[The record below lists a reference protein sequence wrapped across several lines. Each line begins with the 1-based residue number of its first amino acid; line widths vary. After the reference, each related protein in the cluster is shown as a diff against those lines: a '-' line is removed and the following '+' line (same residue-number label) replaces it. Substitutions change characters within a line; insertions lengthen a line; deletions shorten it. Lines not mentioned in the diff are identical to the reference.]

1 MKTSVL
7 FEANY
12 QATEP
17 IIVNQGGTSSGKTV
31 CILQVLAI
39 RAIQEPDSIITV
51 VGQDI
56 PNLKRGAL
64 RDFQLYVLNDPI
76 IADQVSSYNKSERI
90 YTFKSGSIIEFESY
104 DNEQDARNGKRQ
116 YLFVNEAQGISYEIY
131 KQLQLRTTKQ
141 TFLDYNPSAEFWVHE
156 KVLTLNDT
164 ERKLLISDYRHNP
177 FCPDSIVRNIEQLKD
192 QDFELWKVYGRGM
205 TGKIEGLIYTN
216 WHLCDSIP
224 TDLERVKGL
233 DFGFN
238 HPTALLDVAVDE
250 ASKCIYVDELVYESG
265 LIPQELIELMTTVTP
280 TDTIYADAARPDT
293 IEEIYRAGFNIH
305 KADKSVWDGIQKVKS
320 YKIFITRHSQNVLK
334 EIRSYKWKV
343 DKNGKSLEEP
353 VKFLDDAMDAMR
365 YAVWNYTTK
374 EELDYTW

>member
-12 QATEP
+12 KATEP

-76 IADQVSSYNKSERI
+76 ISEQVSSYNKSERI

-156 KVLTLNDT
+156 KVLTLPDA

-177 FCPDSIVRNIEQLKD
+177 FCPDSIVRNIEALKD

-216 WHLCDSIP
+216 WHLCDAIP
-224 TDLERVKGL
+224 SDLERVKGL

-250 ASKCIYVDELVYESG
+250 QNKTIYVDELVYESG

-374 EELDYTW
+374 EELDYSW

>member
-12 QATEP
+12 KATEP

-76 IADQVSSYNKSERI
+76 ISEQVSSYNKSERI

-156 KVLTLNDT
+156 KVLTLPDA

-177 FCPDSIVRNIEQLKD
+177 FCPDSIVRNIEALKD

-265 LIPQELIELMTTVTP
+265 LIPQELIELMTSVAP

-374 EELDYTW
+374 EELDYSW

>member
-12 QATEP
+12 KATEP

-76 IADQVSSYNKSERI
+76 ISEQVASYNKSERI

-116 YLFVNEAQGISYEIY
+116 YLFINEAQGVSYEIY
-131 KQLQLRTTKQ
+131 KQLQIRTTKQ

-156 KVLTLNDT
+156 KILKLPDT

-177 FCPDSIVRNIEQLKD
+177 FCPESIVRNIEALKE
-192 QDFELWKVYGRGM
+192 QDYELWKVYGRGM

-216 WHLCDSIP
+216 WHLCDEIP
-224 TDLERVKGL
+224 SDLERVKGL

-250 ASKCIYVDELVYESG
+250 SSKCIYVDELVYESG
-265 LIPQELIELMTTVTP
+265 LIPQELIELMTSVAP

-320 YKIFITRHSQNVLK
+320 YKIFITKRSANVLK

-353 VKFLDDAMDAMR
+353 VKFLDDAMDALR

-374 EELDYTW
+374 EELDYQW

>member
-12 QATEP
+12 KATEP

-76 IADQVSSYNKSERI
+76 ISQQVASYNKSERI

-104 DNEQDARNGKRQ
+104 DNEQDSRNGKRQ

-141 TFLDYNPSAEFWVHE
+141 AFLDYNPSAEFWVHE
-156 KVLTLNDT
+156 KVLTLPDA

-177 FCPDSIVRNIEQLKD
+177 FCPDSIVRNIEALKE

-265 LIPQELIELMTTVTP
+265 LIPQELIELMTSVAP

>member
-76 IADQVSSYNKSERI
+76 ISEQVASYNKSERI

-156 KVLTLNDT
+156 KVLTLNDA

-177 FCPDSIVRNIEQLKD
+177 FCPDSIVRNIEALKD

-224 TDLERVKGL
+224 SDLERVKGL

-265 LIPQELIELMTTVTP
+265 LIPQELIELMTSVAP

>member
-1 MKTSVL
+1 MQTSVL
-7 FEANY
+7 FEANLN
-12 QATEP
+12 ATEP
-17 IIVNQGGTSSGKTV
+17 IVVNQGGSSSGKTV

-39 RAIQEPDSIITV
+39 RAVQEPNSIITV

-64 RDFQLYVLNDPI
+64 RDFQQYVLSEPI
-76 IADQVSSYNKSERI
+76 LAEQVANYNKSERI

-104 DNEQDARNGKRQ
+104 DNEQDAKNGKRD
-116 YLFVNEAQGISYEIY
+116 YLFLNEAQGMSFEIY
-131 KQLQLRTTKQ
+131 MQLHIRTKRQ
-141 TFLDYNPSAEFWVHE
+141 TFIDYNPSSEFWVHE
-156 KVLTLNDT
+156 KVLVLPTD
-164 ERKLLISDYRHNP
+164 ERRLLISDYRHNP
-177 FCPDSIVRNIEQLKD
+177 FCPESIVRNIEALRD
-192 QDFELWKVYGRGM
+192 QDEQLWKVYGRGM

-216 WHLCDSIP
+216 WHLVDEMP
-224 TDLERVKGL
+224 DELERVKGL

-250 ASKCIYVDELVYESG
+250 QNKAIYVDELVYESG
-265 LIPQELIELMTTVTP
+265 LIPQELIDRMTSVVP

-293 IEEIYRAGFNIH
+293 IEEIFRAGFNIH
-305 KADKSVWDGIQKVKS
+305 KADKAVWDGIQKVKS
-320 YKIFITRHSQNVLK
+320 YKIYITRKSTNVIK

-353 VKFLDDAMDAMR
+353 VKFLDDAMDALR

>member
-12 QATEP
+12 KATEP

-76 IADQVSSYNKSERI
+76 ISEQVSSYNKSERI

-156 KVLTLNDT
+156 KVLTLPDA

-177 FCPDSIVRNIEQLKD
+177 FCPDSIVRNIEALKD

-224 TDLERVKGL
+224 SDLERVKGL

-265 LIPQELIELMTTVTP
+265 LIPQELIELMTSVAP

-374 EELDYTW
+374 EELDYSW

>member
-1 MKTSVL
+1 MRTSVL

-12 QATEP
+12 KATEP

-76 IADQVSSYNKSERI
+76 ISEQVSSYNKSERI

-156 KVLTLNDT
+156 KVLTLPDA

-177 FCPDSIVRNIEQLKD
+177 FCPDSIVRNIEALKD

-224 TDLERVKGL
+224 SDLERVKGL

-265 LIPQELIELMTTVTP
+265 LIPQELIELMTSVAP

-374 EELDYTW
+374 EELDYSW

>member
-12 QATEP
+12 KATEP

-39 RAIQEPDSIITV
+39 RAIQEPDSIITI

-76 IADQVSSYNKSERI
+76 ISEQVSSYNKSERI

-104 DNEQDARNGKRQ
+104 DNEQDSRNGKRQ

-141 TFLDYNPSAEFWVHE
+141 AFLDYNPSAEFWVHE
-156 KVLTLNDT
+156 KVLTLPDA

-177 FCPDSIVRNIEQLKD
+177 FCPESIVRNIEALKE

-216 WHLCDSIP
+216 WHLCDTIP

-265 LIPQELIELMTTVTP
+265 LIPQELIELMTSVAP

-353 VKFLDDAMDAMR
+353 VKFLDDAMDALR

-374 EELDYTW
+374 EELDYSW

>member
-1 MKTSVL
+1 MQTSVL
-7 FEANY
+7 FEANLKT
-12 QATEP
+12 TEP
-17 IIVNQGGTSSGKTV
+17 IVVNQGGTSSGKTV

-39 RAIQEPDSIITV
+39 KAIQEPNSIITV

-64 RDFQLYVLNDPI
+64 RDFQLYVLNEPI
-76 IADQVSSYNKSERI
+76 LAEQIANYNKSERI

-116 YLFVNEAQGISYEIY
+116 YLFVNEAQGISYEVY

-141 TFLDYNPSAEFWVHE
+141 TFIDYNPSSEFWVHE
-156 KVLTLNDT
+156 KVLTLPDS

-177 FCPDSIVRNIEQLKD
+177 FCPESIVRNIEALKD
-192 QDFELWKVYGRGM
+192 QDEQLWKVYGRGM
-205 TGKIEGLIYTN
+205 TGKIEGLIYPSFSLIDEMPS
-216 WHLCDSIP
+216 H
-224 TDLERVKGL
+224 LERVKGL

-238 HPTALLDVAVDE
+238 HPTALLDVAIDTDTM
-250 ASKCIYVDELVYESG
+250 SIYVDELVYESG
-265 LIPQELIELMTTVTP
+265 LIPQDLIARMESVGIN
-280 TDTIYADAARPDT
+280 DIIYADAARPDT
-293 IEEIYRAGFNIH
+293 IEEIERAGFNIH

-320 YKIFITRHSQNVLK
+320 FKIYITKRSSNVIK
-334 EIRSYKWKV
+334 EMRSYKWKV

-374 EELDYTW
+374 EELDYSW

>member
-12 QATEP
+12 KATEP
-17 IIVNQGGTSSGKTV
+17 IIVNQGGSSSGKTV

-39 RAIQEPDSIITV
+39 RAINEPNGIITV

-64 RDFQLYVLNDPI
+64 RDFQQYVLSDPI
-76 IADQVSSYNKSERI
+76 IADQVASYNKSERI
-90 YTFKSGSIIEFESY
+90 YTFKSGSIVEFESY
-104 DNEQDARNGKRQ
+104 DNEQDAKNGKRD
-116 YLFVNEAQGISYEIY
+116 YLFCNEAQGISYEIY
-131 KQLQLRTTKQ
+131 VQLQMRTKKQ
-141 TFLDYNPSAEFWVHE
+141 SFLDYNPSAEFWVHE
-156 KVLTLNDT
+156 KILTLPDT

-177 FCPDSIVRNIEQLKD
+177 FCPESIVRNIEALRE
-192 QDFELWKVYGRGM
+192 QDIDLWKVYGRGM
-205 TGKIEGLIYTN
+205 TGKIEGLIYPT
-216 WHLCDSIP
+216 WFQCDEIP
-224 TDLERVKGL
+224 ADLERVKGL

-250 ASKCIYVDELVYESG
+250 ANKSIYVDELVYESG
-265 LIPQELIELMTTVTP
+265 LIPQDLIDRMTEVAP
-280 TDTIYADAARPDT
+280 SDTIYADAARPDT

-320 YKIFITRHSQNVLK
+320 YKIYITRRSANVMK

-353 VKFLDDAMDAMR
+353 VKFLDDAMDALR

-374 EELDYTW
+374 EELDYSW

>member
-12 QATEP
+12 KSQEP

-76 IADQVSSYNKSERI
+76 ISEQVASYNKSERI

-141 TFLDYNPSAEFWVHE
+141 AFLDYNPSAEFWVHE
-156 KVLTLNDT
+156 KVLTLPDA

-250 ASKCIYVDELVYESG
+250 QNKTIYVDELVYESG

-374 EELDYTW
+374 EELDYSW

>member
-12 QATEP
+12 KATEP

-76 IADQVSSYNKSERI
+76 IAEQVASYNKSERI

-104 DNEQDARNGKRQ
+104 DNEQDAKNGKRD
-116 YLFVNEAQGISYEIY
+116 YLFCNETQGISYDIY
-131 KQLQLRTTKQ
+131 AQLQMRTKKQ

-156 KVLTLNDT
+156 KILPLPDT

-177 FCPDSIVRNIEQLKD
+177 FCPESIVRNIEALKE
-192 QDFELWKVYGRGM
+192 QDYELWKVYGRGM

-216 WHLCDSIP
+216 WHLCDEIP
-224 TDLERVKGL
+224 KDLERVKGL

-250 ASKCIYVDELVYESG
+250 ANKAIYVDELVYESG
-265 LIPQELIELMTTVTP
+265 LIPQELIDRMTDVAP

-293 IEEIYRAGFNIH
+293 IEEIYRAGYNIH

-320 YKIFITRHSQNVLK
+320 YKIYITKRSANVIK

-374 EELDYTW
+374 EELDYSW

>member
-12 QATEP
+12 QAPEP

-76 IADQVSSYNKSERI
+76 ISEQISSYNKSERI

-156 KVLTLNDT
+156 KVLTLPDA

-177 FCPDSIVRNIEQLKD
+177 FCPDSIVRNIEALKD

-224 TDLERVKGL
+224 SDLERVKGL

-265 LIPQELIELMTTVTP
+265 LIPQELIELMTSVAP

-374 EELDYTW
+374 EELDYSW

>member
-12 QATEP
+12 NAQEP

-76 IADQVSSYNKSERI
+76 ISEQISSYNKSERI

-156 KVLTLNDT
+156 KVLTLPDA

-177 FCPDSIVRNIEQLKD
+177 FCPDSIVRNIEALKD

-265 LIPQELIELMTTVTP
+265 LIPQELIELMTSVAP

-374 EELDYTW
+374 EELDYSW

>member
-1 MKTSVL
+1 MQTSVL
-7 FEANY
+7 FEANLN
-12 QATEP
+12 ATEP
-17 IIVNQGGTSSGKTV
+17 IVVNQGGSSSGKTV

-39 RAIQEPDSIITV
+39 RAVQEPNSIITV

-64 RDFQLYVLNDPI
+64 RDFQQYVLSEPI
-76 IADQVSSYNKSERI
+76 LAEQVANYNKSERI

-104 DNEQDARNGKRQ
+104 DNEQDAKNGKRD
-116 YLFVNEAQGISYEIY
+116 YLFLNEAQGVSFEVYT
-131 KQLQLRTTKQ
+131 QLQIRTKRQ
-141 TFLDYNPSAEFWVHE
+141 TFIDYNPSSEFWVHE
-156 KVLTLNDT
+156 KVLTLPED
-164 ERKLLISDYRHNP
+164 ERRLLISDYRHNP
-177 FCPDSIVRNIEQLKD
+177 FCPESIVRNIEALRD
-192 QDFELWKVYGRGM
+192 QDEQLWKVYGRGM

-216 WHLCDSIP
+216 WHLVDTMP
-224 TDLERVKGL
+224 DELERVKGL

-250 ASKCIYVDELVYESG
+250 QNKAIYVDELVYESG
-265 LIPQELIELMTTVTP
+265 LIPQELIDRMTSVVP

-293 IEEIYRAGFNIH
+293 IEEIFRAGFNIH

-320 YKIFITRHSQNVLK
+320 YKIYITRKSTNVIK

-353 VKFLDDAMDAMR
+353 VKFLDDAMDALR

>member
-1 MKTSVL
+1 MQTSVL
-7 FEANY
+7 FEANLKT
-12 QATEP
+12 TEP
-17 IIVNQGGTSSGKTV
+17 IVVNQGGSSSGKTV

-39 RAIQEPDSIITV
+39 KAIQEANSIITV

-64 RDFQLYVLNDPI
+64 RDFQQYVLNEPI
-76 IADQVSSYNKSERI
+76 IAEQIANYNKSERI

-104 DNEQDARNGKRQ
+104 DNEQDAKNGKRD
-116 YLFVNEAQGISYEIY
+116 YLFVNEAQGIPFEVYT
-131 KQLQLRTTKQ
+131 QLQIRTKRQ
-141 TFLDYNPSAEFWVHE
+141 TFIDYNPSSEFWVHE
-156 KVLTLNDT
+156 KVLTLPDN
-164 ERKLLISDYRHNP
+164 ERRLLISDYRHNP
-177 FCPDSIVRNIEQLKD
+177 FCPESIIRNIEALRE
-192 QDFELWKVYGRGM
+192 QDEQLWKVYGRGM

-216 WHLCDSIP
+216 WHLIDEMPKDI
-224 TDLERVKGL
+224 EQVKGL

-250 ASKCIYVDELVYESG
+250 QNKSIYVDELVYESG
-265 LIPQELIELMTTVTP
+265 LIPQELIDKMTSVRP
-280 TDTIYADAARPDT
+280 GEIIYADAARPDT

-320 YKIFITRHSQNVLK
+320 YKIYITRRSTNVIK

-365 YAVWNYTTK
+365 YAVWNYTTQ
-374 EELDYTW
+374 EQFDYQW

>member
-12 QATEP
+12 KATEP
-17 IIVNQGGTSSGKTV
+17 IVVNQGGTSSGKTV

-39 RAIQEPDSIITV
+39 RAIQEPDSIVTV

-76 IADQVSSYNKSERI
+76 ISEQVASYNKSERI

-141 TFLDYNPSAEFWVHE
+141 SFLDYNPSAEFWVHE
-156 KVLTLNDT
+156 KVLTLPDT
-164 ERKLLISDYRHNP
+164 QRKLLISDYRHNP
-177 FCPDSIVRNIEQLKD
+177 FCPESIVRNIEALRG

-216 WHLCDSIP
+216 WHLCDEIP

-238 HPTALLDVAVDE
+238 HPTALLDVAVDDKN
-250 ASKCIYVDELVYESG
+250 KCIYVDELVYESG
-265 LIPQELIELMTTVTP
+265 LIPQELIELMTSVAP

-320 YKIFITRHSQNVLK
+320 YKIYITKRSVNVIK

-374 EELDYTW
+374 EEFDYQW

>member
-76 IADQVSSYNKSERI
+76 IAEQVSSYNKSERI

-131 KQLQLRTTKQ
+131 KQLQLRTTNQ

-156 KVLTLNDT
+156 KVLTLPDA

-177 FCPDSIVRNIEQLKD
+177 FCPDSIVRNIEALKE

-374 EELDYTW
+374 EELDYSW

>member
-1 MKTSVL
+1 MQTSVL
-7 FEANY
+7 FEANLN
-12 QATEP
+12 ATEP
-17 IIVNQGGTSSGKTV
+17 IVVNQGGSSSGKTV

-39 RAIQEPDSIITV
+39 RAVQEPNSIITV

-64 RDFQLYVLNDPI
+64 RDFQQYVLSEPI
-76 IADQVSSYNKSERI
+76 LAEQVANYNKSERI

-104 DNEQDARNGKRQ
+104 DNEQDAKNGKRD
-116 YLFVNEAQGISYEIY
+116 YLFLNEAQGVSFEVYT
-131 KQLQLRTTKQ
+131 QLQIRTKRQ
-141 TFLDYNPSAEFWVHE
+141 TFIDYNPSSEFWVHE
-156 KVLTLNDT
+156 KVLTLPED
-164 ERKLLISDYRHNP
+164 ERRLLISDYRHNP
-177 FCPDSIVRNIEQLKD
+177 FCPESIVRNIEALRE
-192 QDFELWKVYGRGM
+192 QDEQLWKVYGRGM

-216 WHLCDSIP
+216 WHLVDEMP
-224 TDLERVKGL
+224 GELERVKGL

-250 ASKCIYVDELVYESG
+250 QNKAIYVDELVYESG
-265 LIPQELIELMTTVTP
+265 LIPQELIDRMTSVVP

-293 IEEIYRAGFNIH
+293 IEEIFRAGFNIH

-320 YKIFITRHSQNVLK
+320 YKIYITRKSTNVIK

-353 VKFLDDAMDAMR
+353 VKFLDDAMDALR

>member
-12 QATEP
+12 KATEP

-76 IADQVSSYNKSERI
+76 ISEQVSSYNKSERI

-156 KVLTLNDT
+156 KVLTLPDA

-177 FCPDSIVRNIEQLKD
+177 FCPDSIVRNIEALKD

-265 LIPQELIELMTTVTP
+265 LIPQELIEMMTTVTP

-374 EELDYTW
+374 EELDYSW

>member
-1 MKTSVL
+1 
-7 FEANY
+7 
-12 QATEP
+12 
-17 IIVNQGGTSSGKTV
+17 
-31 CILQVLAI
+31 
-39 RAIQEPDSIITV
+39 
-51 VGQDI
+51 
-56 PNLKRGAL
+56 
-64 RDFQLYVLNDPI
+64 
-76 IADQVSSYNKSERI
+76 
-90 YTFKSGSIIEFESY
+90 
-104 DNEQDARNGKRQ
+104 
-116 YLFVNEAQGISYEIY
+116 
-131 KQLQLRTTKQ
+131 
-141 TFLDYNPSAEFWVHE
+141 
-156 KVLTLNDT
+156 
-164 ERKLLISDYRHNP
+164 
-177 FCPDSIVRNIEQLKD
+177 
-192 QDFELWKVYGRGM
+192 M

-224 TDLERVKGL
+224 SDLERVKGL

-265 LIPQELIELMTTVTP
+265 LIPQELIELMTSVAP

-374 EELDYTW
+374 EELDYSW

>member
-1 MKTSVL
+1 MRTSVL

-12 QATEP
+12 KATEP

-76 IADQVSSYNKSERI
+76 IAEQVSSYNKSERI

-131 KQLQLRTTKQ
+131 KQLQLRTTRQ

-156 KVLTLNDT
+156 KILKLPDV

-374 EELDYTW
+374 EELDYSW

>member
-76 IADQVSSYNKSERI
+76 IAEQVSSYNKSERI

-131 KQLQLRTTKQ
+131 KQLQLRTTNQ

-156 KVLTLNDT
+156 KVLTLPDA

-177 FCPDSIVRNIEQLKD
+177 FCPDSIVRNIEALKD

-224 TDLERVKGL
+224 SDLERVKGL

-265 LIPQELIELMTTVTP
+265 LIPQELIELMTSVAP

-374 EELDYTW
+374 EELDYSW

>member
-12 QATEP
+12 KATEP

-76 IADQVSSYNKSERI
+76 ISEQVSSYNKSERI

-156 KVLTLNDT
+156 KVLTLPDA

-177 FCPDSIVRNIEQLKD
+177 FCPDSIVRNIEQLKG

-265 LIPQELIELMTTVTP
+265 LIPQELIELMTSVAP

-343 DKNGKSLEEP
+343 DKNGKSLEDP

-374 EELDYTW
+374 EELDYSW

>member
-1 MKTSVL
+1 MRTSVL

-12 QATEP
+12 KATEP

-76 IADQVSSYNKSERI
+76 ISEQVASYNKSERI

-104 DNEQDARNGKRQ
+104 DNEQDSRNGKRQ

-141 TFLDYNPSAEFWVHE
+141 AFLDYNPSAEFWVHE
-156 KVLTLNDT
+156 KVLTLPDA

-177 FCPDSIVRNIEQLKD
+177 FCPDSIVRNIEALKE

-224 TDLERVKGL
+224 SDLERVKGL

-250 ASKCIYVDELVYESG
+250 QNKTIYVDELVYESG

-374 EELDYTW
+374 EELDYSW

>member
-12 QATEP
+12 KATEP

-76 IADQVSSYNKSERI
+76 ISEQVSSYNKSERI

-156 KVLTLNDT
+156 KVLTLPDA

-177 FCPDSIVRNIEQLKD
+177 FCPDSIVRNIEALKE

-374 EELDYTW
+374 EELDYSW

>member
-1 MKTSVL
+1 MQTSVL
-7 FEANY
+7 FEANLN
-12 QATEP
+12 ATEP
-17 IIVNQGGTSSGKTV
+17 IVVNQGGSSSGKTV

-39 RAIQEPDSIITV
+39 RAVQEPNSIITV

-64 RDFQLYVLNDPI
+64 RDFQQYVLSEPI
-76 IADQVSSYNKSERI
+76 LAEQVANYNKSERI

-104 DNEQDARNGKRQ
+104 DNEQDAKNGKRD
-116 YLFVNEAQGISYEIY
+116 YLFLNEAQGVSFEVYT
-131 KQLQLRTTKQ
+131 QLQIRTKRQ
-141 TFLDYNPSAEFWVHE
+141 TFIDYNPSSEFWVHE
-156 KVLTLNDT
+156 KVLTLPED
-164 ERKLLISDYRHNP
+164 ERRLLISDYRHNP
-177 FCPDSIVRNIEQLKD
+177 FCPESIVRNIEALRD
-192 QDFELWKVYGRGM
+192 QDEQLWKVYGRGM

-216 WHLCDSIP
+216 WHLVDEMP
-224 TDLERVKGL
+224 DELERVKGL

-250 ASKCIYVDELVYESG
+250 QNKAIYVDELVYESG
-265 LIPQELIELMTTVTP
+265 LIPQELIDRMTSVVP

-293 IEEIYRAGFNIH
+293 IEEIFRAGFNIH

-320 YKIFITRHSQNVLK
+320 YKIYITRRSTNVIK

-353 VKFLDDAMDAMR
+353 VKFLDDAMDALR

>member
-76 IADQVSSYNKSERI
+76 ISEQVASYNKSERI

-156 KVLTLNDT
+156 KVLKLPDV

-177 FCPDSIVRNIEQLKD
+177 FCPDSIVRNIEALKD

-265 LIPQELIELMTTVTP
+265 LIPQELIELMTSVAP

-374 EELDYTW
+374 EELDYSW